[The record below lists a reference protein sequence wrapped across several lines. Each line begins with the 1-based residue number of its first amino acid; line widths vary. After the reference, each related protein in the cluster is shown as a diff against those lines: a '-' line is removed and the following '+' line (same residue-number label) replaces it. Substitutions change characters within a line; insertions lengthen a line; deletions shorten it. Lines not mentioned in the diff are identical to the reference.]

1 MISLYRWAIELTH
14 NPNAGAGICVIPDD
28 VTEADEMGAT
38 MLARIRQHSLERL
51 QIAVDI
57 AENRESH
64 SFTLRESC

>member
-1 MISLYRWAIELTH
+1 
-14 NPNAGAGICVIPDD
+14 
-28 VTEADEMGAT
+28 MGTT

>member
-1 MISLYRWAIELTH
+1 MISLYRRAIELTH
-14 NPNAGAGICVIPDD
+14 NPDAGAGICIVTDN
-28 VTEADEMGAT
+28 VTEADEIAAT
-38 MLARIRQHSLERL
+38 VLARIRQHSLERL